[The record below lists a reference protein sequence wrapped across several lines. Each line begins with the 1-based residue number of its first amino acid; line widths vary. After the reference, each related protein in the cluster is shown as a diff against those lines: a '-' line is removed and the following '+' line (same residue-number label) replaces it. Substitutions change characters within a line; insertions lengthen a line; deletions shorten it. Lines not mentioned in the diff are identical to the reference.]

1 MLNFDVKLLRR
12 FRNNKKP
19 LKMFIFT
26 RLMFYELQS
35 FFIVKLSSFFA
46 INDEVYKIIVD
57 KTLVIYVSIIYFDTK
72 LSVDIVIPIKS

>member
-1 MLNFDVKLLRR
+1 
-12 FRNNKKP
+12 
-19 LKMFIFT
+19 MFIFT